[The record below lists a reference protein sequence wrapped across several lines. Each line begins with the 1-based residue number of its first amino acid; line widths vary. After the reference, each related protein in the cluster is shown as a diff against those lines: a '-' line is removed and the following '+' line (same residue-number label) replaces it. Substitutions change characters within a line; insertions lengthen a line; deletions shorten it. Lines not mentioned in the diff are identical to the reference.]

1 MPSDDDTTLDLASLA
16 SALTAGQSSSH
27 ARRRYLGVADG
38 IMAAIGTGQLS
49 PGDRLPNE
57 RLLAEILHT
66 SRTSVRDALLVLEV
80 SGVVEV
86 RRGSGCYVSDLRS
99 PKRRSAGVSLDSV
112 PRELLQARI
121 VVEPAVAAAS
131 TEYLEPRDIVDLRA
145 LIDECEAEGTPDDL
159 DDLSRWLEL
168 SHRFHSVL
176 ADKCG
181 NRILTDFAMQ
191 IVDVSVHPLW
201 QVVNMLYVRDPRV
214 RAAQV
219 AEHRQILDAIARGDG
234 AGAAAAMAHHLTE
247 LEVNI
252 FGARGLQT
260 GIRRQPPRTR

>member
-1 MPSDDDTTLDLASLA
+1 M
-16 SALTAGQSSSH
+16 
-27 ARRRYLGVADG
+27 VDG
-38 IMAAIGTGQLS
+38 ILAAIGTGQLS

-57 RLLAEILHT
+57 RLLAESLKT

-86 RRGSGCYVSDLRS
+86 RQGSGCYVSDLRS
-99 PKRRSAGVSLDSV
+99 PKRRSPGVSLDSV
-112 PRELLQARI
+112 PRELLRARI
-121 VVEPAVAAAS
+121 VVEPAVAQAS
-131 TEYLEPRDIVDLRA
+131 TEYLESRDISNLRS
-145 LIDECEAEGTPDDL
+145 LIDECEAEGAPDDL
-159 DDLSRWLEL
+159 EDLSRWLEL
-168 SHRFHSVL
+168 SHRFHSEL

-219 AEHRQILDAIARGDG
+219 AEHREVLDAIGRGDG
-234 AGAAAAMAHHLTE
+234 AGAAAAMEHHLIE

-252 FGARGLQT
+252 FGAGRVQT
-260 GIRRQPPRTR
+260 AIRRQPPRTR